1 MMLPSVFGENLFD
14 DVFDD
19 FWGFPSF
26 DDKAMRKAERK
37 LYGHH
42 AAKMMKTDVQEHDD
56 HYEVDIDLPGFKKD
70 EITLELKDGY
80 LVISAA
86 KGLDKD
92 EKEKATGKFVRHERY
107 AGSMSRSFY
116 IGENVKEDDI
126 HAKYESGVL
135 KINIPKEEAKEPE
148 AEKKKY
154 IAIEG

>member
-26 DDKAMRKAERK
+26 DDKAMRKPERK

-42 AAKMMKTDVQEHDD
+42 AAKMMKKDVQEHDD

-92 EKEKATGKFVRHERY
+92 EKEKETGKFVRQERY

>member
-1 MMLPSVFGENLFD
+1 MTI
-14 DVFDD
+14 
-19 FWGFPSF
+19 
-26 DDKAMRKAERK
+26 MRWI
-37 LYGHH
+37 L
-42 AAKMMKTDVQEHDD
+42 TCLV
-56 HYEVDIDLPGFKKD
+56 FKKD

-92 EKEKATGKFVRHERY
+92 EKEKETGKFVRQERY

-135 KINIPKEEAKEPE
+135 KINIPKEEAKNRKL
-148 AEKKKY
+148 KKRNTLPSRDN
-154 IAIEG
+154 GTS

>member
-1 MMLPSVFGENLFD
+1 MLMPSIFGENLFD
-14 DVFDD
+14 DFFD
-19 FWGFPSF
+19 GFFDLPVF
-26 DDKAMRKAERK
+26 DDKAVQNAQRK

-42 AAKMMKTDVQEHDD
+42 ASNMMKTDVQEHDD
-56 HYEVDIDLPGFKKD
+56 HYEVDVELPGFKKD
-70 EITLELKDGY
+70 ELSLELKDGY

-92 EKEKATGKFVRHERY
+92 ETEKKTGKFVRRERY

-116 IGENVKEDDI
+116 VGEDVGQEDI

-135 KINIPKEEAKEPE
+135 KLSIPKAEAKNLE
-148 AEKKKY
+148 AEEKKY